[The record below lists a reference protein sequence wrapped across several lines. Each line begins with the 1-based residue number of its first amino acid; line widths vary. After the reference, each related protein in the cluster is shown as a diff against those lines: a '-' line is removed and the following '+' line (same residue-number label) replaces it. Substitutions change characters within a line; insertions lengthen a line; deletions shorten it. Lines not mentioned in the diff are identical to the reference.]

1 MCRGRTIPD
10 PSEWQTSGRLL
21 LLEAEERRGSMGID
35 YPLSIRN
42 NWLCLNGRRD
52 DTLTRGEPGVKQHRL
67 AGEGGENAQFD
78 SRFSVD
84 ASQLDHPQRAADG
97 IRSMRVGARTAGTFC
112 PVCGHRDE
120 ENKTSVLVTYC

>member
-1 MCRGRTIPD
+1 
-10 PSEWQTSGRLL
+10 
-21 LLEAEERRGSMGID
+21 MGID

-42 NWLCLNGRRD
+42 NWLCLSARRD

-67 AGEGGENAQFD
+67 AGEGGEND

-97 IRSMRVGARTAGTFC
+97 MRSMRVGARRWDFLYSLWLYG
-112 PVCGHRDE
+112 
-120 ENKTSVLVTYC
+120 ENKNQRHHLLLTELVKHTDFTSYKK